1 MDLKGEV
8 LEGGERTIRKP
19 SSCTQTPKSGGEL
32 RMRIENIERLN
43 PLFVRADVEIGDT
56 YFENVIVAK
65 RKGHY
70 AVILLEGP
78 QSYEIPVP
86 QGLNEQ
92 LNPHFGLY
100 EVEREGTH

>member
-1 MDLKGEV
+1 
-8 LEGGERTIRKP
+8 
-19 SSCTQTPKSGGEL
+19 
-32 RMRIENIERLN
+32 MRIENIERLN
-43 PLFVRADVEIGDT
+43 PLFVRADVEIEDT

-78 QSYEIPVP
+78 QSREIPVP
-86 QGLNEQ
+86 EGLNEQ